1 MRGDQ
6 AMSMAGSVP
15 PAAGATTSAGTAT
28 AAGATTAATATATS
42 SAATGPVPLLRVED
56 LAVEY
61 TTDQGVLRA
70 VDGVTFDVAAGGEA
84 LGLIG
89 ESGSG
94 KSSITNA
101 VTRLLPRNARMV
113 AGRIVLG
120 GEEIGGLSDEAFRI
134 RVRWS
139 RIAVV
144 VQGAMASLNPVIRVM
159 DQGTERLRADGMS
172 RRDAEARFGAL
183 LDRVGLPSGIGRRYP
198 HELSGG
204 MKQRTI
210 IAMALTHDPQLLVL
224 DEPTSALDVSIQAQ
238 IMNLLKELKREL
250 GIGMLFITHDLA
262 LASDL
267 CDRVAVVYG
276 GQVRELAETG
286 TILDDPRDPYAQRLL
301 ASIPRIHEATP
312 PGFLP
317 GAPPDLRVPI
327 AGCRFAAR
335 CPLAFERCHTEPPPL
350 VRLDG
355 GHEARC
361 FLSADGP
368 LPAVRA

>member
-1 MRGDQ
+1 
-6 AMSMAGSVP
+6 MSGPVR
-15 PAAGATTSAGTAT
+15 AGATPG
-28 AAGATTAATATATS
+28 G
-42 SAATGPVPLLRVED
+42 VPLLSVED

-61 TTDQGVLRA
+61 TTERGVLRA
-70 VDGVTFDVAAGGEA
+70 VDGVSFTLAAGGEA

-94 KSSITNA
+94 KTSLTSA
-101 VTRLLPRNARMV
+101 VTRLLPRNGRIA
-113 AGRIVLG
+113 AGRIVLA
-120 GEEIGGLSDEAFRI
+120 GEEVGGLPDEEFRT

-144 VQGAMASLNPVIRVM
+144 VQGAMASLNPVIRIM
-159 DQGTERLRADGMS
+159 DQGTERLRADGM
-172 RRDAEARFGAL
+172 RRAEAEARFGAL

-210 IAMALTHDPQLLVL
+210 IAMALTHDPELLVL

-267 CDRVAVVYG
+267 CDRVAVVYA
-276 GQVRELAETG
+276 GQIREIAETG
-286 TILDDPRDPYAQRLL
+286 ALLADPRDPYAQRLL
-301 ASIPRIHEATP
+301 ASIPRLHAPTP

-335 CPLAFERCHTEPPPL
+335 CPLVFERCRTDAPPL
-350 VRLDG
+350 AEVGDG
-355 GHEARC
+355 HGARC

-368 LPAVRA
+368 LPAVGA

>member
-1 MRGDQ
+1 MSDPMRDPMRAG
-6 AMSMAGSVP
+6 AAGS
-15 PAAGATTSAGTAT
+15 S
-28 AAGATTAATATATS
+28 
-42 SAATGPVPLLRVED
+42 PVAEPLLRVED

-61 TTDQGVLRA
+61 LTDRGPMRA
-70 VDGVTFDVAAGGEA
+70 VDGVTFQVAAGGEA

-101 VTRLLPRNARMV
+101 VSRLLPRNARV
-113 AGRIVLG
+113 AGGRIILA
-120 GEEIGGLSDEAFRI
+120 GEEIGGLSDEAFRT

-144 VQGAMASLNPVIRVM
+144 VQGAMASLNPVIRIM
-159 DQGTERLRADGMS
+159 DQGTERLRADGM
-172 RRDAEARFGAL
+172 RRADAEARFAAL

-238 IMNLLKELKREL
+238 IMNLLKELKRER

-276 GQVRELAETG
+276 GQIRELAT
-286 TILDDPRDPYAQRLL
+286 TDAILADPRDPYAQRLL
-301 ASIPRIHEATP
+301 ASIPRIHEPTP

-327 AGCRFAAR
+327 PGCRFAAR
-335 CPLAFERCHTEPPPL
+335 CPLAFERCHLEPPPL
-350 VRLDG
+350 VRLDDD
-355 GHEARC
+355 HEARC

-368 LPAVRA
+368 LPAVRT